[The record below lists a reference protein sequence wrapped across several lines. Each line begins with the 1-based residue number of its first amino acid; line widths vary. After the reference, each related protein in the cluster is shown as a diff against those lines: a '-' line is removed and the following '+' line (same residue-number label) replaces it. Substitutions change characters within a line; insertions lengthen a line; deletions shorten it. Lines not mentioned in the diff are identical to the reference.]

1 MKVYQTQV
9 STLKAKLEDYNDLKK
24 QLKLMEERSADYNQL
39 NAQFEEDVK
48 KCVTLKGQVERYK
61 VEVRN

>member
-1 MKVYQTQV
+1 
-9 STLKAKLEDYNDLKK
+9 
-24 QLKLMEERSADYNQL
+24 MEERSADYNQL

-61 VEVRN
+61 VEVSN